1 MAYRNPQ
8 PERIAMYAVTGATG
22 QLGRH
27 VLDILLQSTPPT
39 QVVAL
44 ARDPARLA
52 DYAARGVIVRR
63 FDYDAPQTL
72 APALEGVDR
81 LLLISANEV
90 GRRAPQH
97 RAVIDAARAAGVGFL
112 AYTSLLRA
120 DVSPLNL
127 TAEHRV
133 TEADLAASGL
143 AHAVLRNGWY
153 TENYVQSAPAAL
165 AHGALLGSAKDGAI
179 SGASREDYAAAAV
192 AVLTAASPETRVY
205 ELAGDEAFTLAQFAQ
220 ALSEL
225 AGKPVVYRD
234 LPQSEYRA
242 ALEAAGLPAGF
253 ADLLAE
259 SDAKAADGALFDDGR
274 VLSGLIGRPTTP
286 FRETLAAGLA

>member
-1 MAYRNPQ
+1 
-8 PERIAMYAVTGATG
+8 MYAVTGATG

-27 VLDILLQSTPPT
+27 VLDILLQSIPPG

-44 ARDPARLA
+44 ARDPARLSE
-52 DYAARGVIVRR
+52 YAARGVAVRR

-97 RAVIDAARAAGVGFL
+97 RAVIEAAKAAGVGFI

-165 AHGALLGSAKDGAI
+165 AHGALLGSARDGAI

-192 AVLTAASPETRVY
+192 AVLTAQAPETKTY
-205 ELAGDEAFTLAQFAQ
+205 ELAGDEAFTLAQFADT
-220 ALSEL
+220 LSEL

-234 LPQSEYRA
+234 LPQDEYRA

-253 ADLLAE
+253 ADLLSE
-259 SDAKAADGALFDDGR
+259 SDAKAAGGALFDDSR
-274 VLSGLIGRPTTP
+274 ALSALIGRPTTP
-286 FRETLAAGLA
+286 FRETLAAALA

>member
-1 MAYRNPQ
+1 
-8 PERIAMYAVTGATG
+8 MYAVTGATG

-27 VLDILLQSTPPT
+27 VLDLLLETTPPG

-44 ARDPARLA
+44 ARDPAKLA
-52 DYAARGVIVRR
+52 DYAARGVVVRR

-72 APALEGVDR
+72 ASALEGVER
-81 LLLISANEV
+81 LLLISSNEV
-90 GRRAPQH
+90 GKRAPQH
-97 RAVIDAARAAGVGFL
+97 RAVIEAAKAAGVSFI

-127 TAEHRV
+127 TVEHRV
-133 TEADLAASGL
+133 TEADLAASGV

-165 AHGALLGSAKDGAI
+165 AHGVLLGSAKDGAI
-179 SGASREDYAAAAV
+179 SGASRLDYAAAAV
-192 AVLTAASPETRVY
+192 AVLTAQTPRTRVY

-220 ALSEL
+220 ALSDL
-225 AGKPVVYRD
+225 AGEPVAYRD
-234 LPQSEYRA
+234 LPEAEYRA

-274 VLSGLIGRPTTP
+274 TLSALIGRPTTP
-286 FRETLAAGLA
+286 FRQTLAAGLS

>member
-1 MAYRNPQ
+1 MGHRNPQ

-97 RAVIDAARAAGVGFL
+97 RAVIEAAKAAGVSFI

-165 AHGALLGSAKDGAI
+165 AHGALLGSARDGAI
-179 SGASREDYAAAAV
+179 SGASREDYAAAAA
-192 AVLTAASPETRVY
+192 AVLTAAAPETKVY

-225 AGKPVVYRD
+225 AGKPVAYRD

-274 VLSGLIGRPTTP
+274 VLSSLIGRPTTP

>member
-1 MAYRNPQ
+1 MAHRNPQ

-27 VLDILLQSTPPT
+27 VLDILLQSVPPG

-52 DYAARGVIVRR
+52 EYAARGVVVRR

-97 RAVIDAARAAGVGFL
+97 RAVIEAAKTAGVGFI

-165 AHGALLGSAKDGAI
+165 AHGALLGSARDGAI

-192 AVLTAASPETRVY
+192 AVLTAQAPETKVY
-205 ELAGDEAFTLAQFAQ
+205 ELAGDEAFTLAQFAD
-220 ALSEL
+220 ALSQI

-234 LPQSEYRA
+234 LPQDEYRA

-253 ADLLAE
+253 ADLLSE
-259 SDAKAADGALFDDGR
+259 SDAKAAGGALFDDSR
-274 VLSGLIGRPTTP
+274 ALSALIGRPTTP